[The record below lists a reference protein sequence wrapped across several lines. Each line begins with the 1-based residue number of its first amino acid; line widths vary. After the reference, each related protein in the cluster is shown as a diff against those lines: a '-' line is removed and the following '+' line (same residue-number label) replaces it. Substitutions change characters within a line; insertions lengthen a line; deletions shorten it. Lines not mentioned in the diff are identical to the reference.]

1 MDKQQTC
8 LEGVRVLEMARVL
21 AAPLAGQTLGDLGAE
36 VIKVE
41 RPRVGDD
48 NRWSGTRV
56 AGDNDI
62 APYSSGWVSANRN
75 KKSITA
81 DFAKPEGRELILAL
95 AEKSDIFIEN
105 FLPGTLA
112 RYGLGYEQMAA
123 RNPRI
128 IYCSLTGFGQTG
140 PQANQPGYDAVF
152 QATSGMMDLSGLP
165 DGSPGG
171 GPLKV
176 GFQIADFASGMYLAT
191 AALAALIE
199 CRRSGRGQHI
209 DVALSDVAMSS
220 MAMKAQEYLVTKKT
234 WPRLGNLHLTNK
246 WMSNVFPCSD
256 APVMITLNTDEQFRK
271 FCVTFKRPEIAEDP
285 RFLTSPERQ
294 KHIEPLL
301 ELMNGIT
308 AQYQARTLLDIC
320 RKAQIPAAPV
330 NNLEQAFNEPQL
342 KHRGTAVK
350 MTSPFNTEFEVIANP
365 IKLSRTPVR
374 YEAPPLLGRHTAEVL
389 QGLLGMSEAQVAA
402 LRAGEVI

>member
-1 MDKQQTC
+1 MSKQQSC

-21 AAPLAGQTLGDLGAE
+21 AAPLAGQVLGDLGAE

-41 RPRVGDD
+41 RPVKGDD

-75 KKSITA
+75 KQSITA
-81 DFAKPEGRELILAL
+81 DFAIPEGRELILAL

-105 FLPGTLA
+105 FIPGTLA
-112 RYGLGYEQMAA
+112 RYGLSYEHMAA

-128 IYCSLTGFGQTG
+128 VYCSLTGFGQDG

-165 DGSPGG
+165 DGTPGG

-176 GFQIADFASGMYLAT
+176 GFQLCDFASGMYLAT

-199 CRRSGRGQHI
+199 ARRSGQGQHI
-209 DVALSDVAMSS
+209 DVALSDVAMAS

-246 WMSNVFPCSD
+246 WMSNVFPCAD
-256 APVMITLNTDEQFRK
+256 GPVMITLNTDEQFRK
-271 FCVTFKRPEIAEDP
+271 FCVTFGRPELVEDA
-285 RFLTSPERQ
+285 RFCSSPARQ
-294 KHIEPLL
+294 QHIEALL
-301 ELMNGIT
+301 EIMNGIT
-308 AQYQARTLLDIC
+308 STWQSQALLRTC
-320 RKAQIPAAPV
+320 FAAQIPAAPV
-330 NNLEQAFNEPQL
+330 NDLAQAFAEPQA

-350 MTSPFNTEFEVIANP
+350 LTSPFGTEFEVIANP
-365 IKLSRTPVR
+365 IRLSRTPVR
-374 YEAPPLLGRHTAEVL
+374 YSAPPTLGNATDSVL
-389 QGLLGMSEAQVAA
+389 GSLLGMGEADIAR
-402 LRAGEVI
+402 LRALKAI